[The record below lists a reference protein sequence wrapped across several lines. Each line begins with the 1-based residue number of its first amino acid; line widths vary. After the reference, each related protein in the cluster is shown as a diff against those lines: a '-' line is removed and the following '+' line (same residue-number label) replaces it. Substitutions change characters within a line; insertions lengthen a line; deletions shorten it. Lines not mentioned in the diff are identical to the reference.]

1 VLGLRLKLRLSFR
14 SFFAFNIDAF
24 SRPFVVLASGSFSRL
39 ARCPFTTHRAAQHS
53 TGTPTRI
60 APSAFQLLGRS
71 LLIAELRAFVFP
83 EIDFITLSTS
93 ASVLL
98 E

>member
-1 VLGLRLKLRLSFR
+1 VIIRQERVGIEIEIEFSQLRTQHRHFRGPLSFLPP
-14 SFFAFNIDAF
+14 A
-24 SRPFVVLASGSFSRL
+24 PFHASPVALSPHASS
-39 ARCPFTTHRAAQHS
+39 S
-53 TGTPTRI
+53 TRTPTRT

-71 LLIAELRAFVFP
+71 LLIAELRAFLFP

-93 ASVLL
+93 ASVL